1 MSITTIF
8 VALVPYLI
16 VVAVFVAVVALAT
29 LAARSDSRG
38 QRRPPQSRRDS
49 APGLLP
55 SRPYREVG
63 VC

>member
-8 VALVPYLI
+8 AALVPYFI
-16 VVAVFVAVVALAT
+16 VTAVLVAVVALAA
-29 LAARSDSRG
+29 LAVRSDPRG
-38 QRRPPQSRRDS
+38 SRRPPQSRRDS